1 MSHRSPWQALEGR
14 KYMELKCNDL
24 MEGCSYAATGNT
36 EDEVLNKMWQHHKSA
51 HSAEDKDEIDMKDEW
66 RGRIKK

>member
-36 EDEVLNKMWQHHKSA
+36 EDEVLNKMWQHHKYA
-51 HSAEDKDEIDMKDEW
+51 HSAEDKD
-66 RGRIKK
+66 